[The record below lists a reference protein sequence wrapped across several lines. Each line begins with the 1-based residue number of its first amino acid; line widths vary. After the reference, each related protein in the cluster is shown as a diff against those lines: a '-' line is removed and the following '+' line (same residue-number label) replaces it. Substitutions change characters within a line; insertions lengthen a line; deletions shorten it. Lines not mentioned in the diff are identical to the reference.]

1 MTKFLF
7 THFLSL
13 QNIPPAYGTLS
24 QDARISQ
31 HFHRT
36 PTKMNKYQKE
46 KNAAVNS
53 KNIRRTVISDDSE
66 SIDRILAN
74 CDYKLF
80 SPSLNITGV

>member
-1 MTKFLF
+1 
-7 THFLSL
+7 
-13 QNIPPAYGTLS
+13 
-24 QDARISQ
+24 
-31 HFHRT
+31 
-36 PTKMNKYQKE
+36 MNKYQKE